1 MQANWESVQF
11 NFEVTTQLNSTF
23 LIAIVATDF
32 SQLNEYFS
40 RDQENI
46 LVLMVYI
53 VGWCRFFDKS
63 VGFLFKNT
71 LNRWIFNLIFT

>member
-40 RDQENI
+40 RDQGKI

-63 VGFLFKNT
+63 VGFFKEHIKS
-71 LNRWIFNLIFT
+71 LDFNLIFT

>member
-40 RDQENI
+40 CDEGNI
-46 LVLMVYI
+46 LILMVYI

-63 VGFLFKNT
+63 VGFLLKNT